1 MPAGRPSLYT
11 PELLEAARAYV
22 NDGWMDNGD
31 AYPQISS
38 LATYLKITRETVR
51 EWSVSGEKPEFSAIV
66 EQLMQIQETTLFNQG
81 VRGNFNPSITK
92 LALTKHGYTDKSE
105 NTIQGGENPL
115 TIQTPWQ
122 VLGVKGS

>member
-22 NDGWMDNGD
+22 DGAWERYGD

-38 LATYLKITRETVR
+38 IASYIGISRETVHA
-51 EWSVSGEKPEFSAIV
+51 WVKDVDKVEFSDIISD
-66 EQLMQIQETTLFNQG
+66 LMQKQESMLFNRAIIG
-81 VRGNFNPSITK
+81 EFNSTITK